1 MVRRERDR
9 ANILGVSN
17 RPSPLER
24 ALDLMVYAPLGLA
37 LTARE
42 AFPDLARKGRARVD
56 NQLTAAR
63 MIGQLAV
70 TMGRN
75 EAAKI
80 IGRAREAGA
89 ARLRPPP
96 SPAAPAP
103 TSRPTTAGR
112 AAPAAHRPA
121 DLAIPNYDTLSAS
134 QVIERLPGLSP
145 EELEAIRRYEE
156 AGRGRRTILHRVA
169 QLQGTHP
176 NGAG

>member
-1 MVRRERDR
+1 
-9 ANILGVSN
+9 VSDE
-17 RPSPLER
+17 PTPLNR
-24 ALDLMVYAPLGLA
+24 ALDLVVFAPLGLA
-37 LTARE
+37 LTARD
-42 AFPDLARKGRARVD
+42 AFPELARKGRERVT

-63 MIGQLAV
+63 MIGQFAV

-75 EAAKI
+75 EAGKLLS
-80 IGRAREAGA
+80 RARAAGA
-89 ARLRPPP
+89 ARVSPPER
-96 SPAAPAP
+96 PAASPGAPA
-103 TSRPTTAGR
+103 RP
-112 AAPAAHRPA
+112 APAAARAATRAPA

-169 QLQGTHP
+169 QLQGAHP

>member
-1 MVRRERDR
+1 MT
-9 ANILGVSN
+9 SQQ
-17 RPSPLER
+17 SPLDR
-24 ALDLMVYAPLGLA
+24 ALDLVVFAPLGLA
-37 LTARE
+37 LTARD
-42 AFPDLARKGRARVD
+42 AFPDLARKGRERVT

-75 EAAKI
+75 EAAKLL
-80 IGRAREAGA
+80 GRAREAGA
-89 ARLRPPP
+89 ARVRPP
-96 SPAAPAP
+96 SPPARERPAAP
-103 TSRPTTAGR
+103 RPAGR
-112 AAPAAHRPA
+112 GPAPATRPAA

-145 EELEAIRRYEE
+145 EELEAIRRHEE
-156 AGRGRRTILHRVA
+156 AGRGRRTILNRVA